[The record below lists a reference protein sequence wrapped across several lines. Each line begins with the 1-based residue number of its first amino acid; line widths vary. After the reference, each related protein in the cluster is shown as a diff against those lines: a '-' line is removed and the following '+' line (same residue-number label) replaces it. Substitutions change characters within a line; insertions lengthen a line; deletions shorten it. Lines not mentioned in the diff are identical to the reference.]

1 MKSICLIILFGLN
14 ILLSGN
20 LFGQDKIK
28 TIHVFV
34 ALCDNENQGIVP
46 VPKKIGNGK
55 DAHNNLYWG
64 CGYGVRTYFK
74 RSADWTLIKQIKN
87 PEEKILERC
96 VFIHKTKSFYLVAD
110 AYDGAEIKQCIT
122 DFLKASSGSFKKK
135 IIVDSVE
142 IKFGGNSGLIS
153 YCGHNGLME
162 FDIDYV
168 PRKQDTLKLDVIIL
182 ACISKSYFSA
192 LIKKSGANPL
202 VWTTGLMAPEAY
214 TVEWAIRGWVKN
226 ETALQIRER
235 AAKAYSH
242 YHPKCSLNAAK
253 RLLVTGF

>member
-1 MKSICLIILFGLN
+1 MKSKFFLCFVILTLILN
-14 ILLSGN
+14 TNSIA
-20 LFGQDKIK
+20 QKTTK

-46 VPKKIGNGK
+46 VPPKIGNGK
-55 DAHNNLYWG
+55 DANNNLYWG

-74 RSADWTLIKQIKN
+74 KSADWTLIKQIKN
-87 PEEKILERC
+87 PESKIIERC
-96 VFIHKTKSFYLVAD
+96 VFKHKTNSMYLVAD

-122 DFLKASSGSFKKK
+122 DFLKASSGSLKKK

-142 IKFGGNSGLIS
+142 ISFGGNSSLIA

-162 FDIDYV
+162 FYIDYIPEKV
-168 PRKQDTLKLDVIIL
+168 DSKKRDVIIL
-182 ACISKSYFSA
+182 ACISKSYFSP

-202 VWTTGLMAPEAY
+202 LWTTGFMAPEAY
-214 TVEWAIRGWVKN
+214 TLEWAIRGWVKN

-235 AAKAYSH
+235 AAEAYSH
-242 YHPKCSLNAAK
+242 YHPSCSLSAAK
-253 RLLVTGF
+253 RLLVTGY